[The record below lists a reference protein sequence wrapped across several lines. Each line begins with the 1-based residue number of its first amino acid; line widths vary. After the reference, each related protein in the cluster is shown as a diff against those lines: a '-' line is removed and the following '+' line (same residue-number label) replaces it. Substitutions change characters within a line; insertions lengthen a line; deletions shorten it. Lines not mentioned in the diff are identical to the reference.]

1 MTTQTFMF
9 DQILKQYHTYQH
21 HSSKLNKPNTLQRIP
36 VRVKGNSQMILN
48 NNEEVNNAG
57 KS

>member
-1 MTTQTFMF
+1 MTAQTFMF
-9 DQILKQYHTYQH
+9 DQILKQYHTHQH
-21 HSSKLNKPNTLQRIP
+21 HSSKMNEPNTLRRIP
-36 VRVKGNSQMILN
+36 VRLKGNSQMILN